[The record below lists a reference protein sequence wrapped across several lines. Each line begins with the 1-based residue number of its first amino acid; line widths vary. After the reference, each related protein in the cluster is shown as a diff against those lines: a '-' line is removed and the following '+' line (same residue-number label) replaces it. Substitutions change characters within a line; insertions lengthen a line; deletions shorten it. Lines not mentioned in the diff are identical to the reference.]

1 MADAL
6 VRIQLGPILS
16 DCFGYFLSAKRCDF
30 SLLFLL
36 SRKKISARADRIST
50 NNNTLM
56 LTIGASRKLA
66 MI

>member
-1 MADAL
+1 MRLSGFSL
-6 VRIQLGPILS
+6 VRFYLTVLVT
-16 DCFGYFLSAKRCDF
+16 FFLSAKRCDF

-36 SRKKISARADRIST
+36 SRKKISARTDRIST